1 MHRCWRKLYVKET
14 FHLQGEYNLII
25 YNCCYDLKE
34 LERRYYKRLF
44 FSMDSAE
51 SNSHHLTWTL
61 FKKEN
66 ACADSE
72 IEYFQNV
79 TEWSTIVLLYQMYS
93 VMLLFILKIYH
104 LCNIFEILVVIAIP
118 KFDKVPNLTKDLQN
132 TSQNLLRS
140 CKPPIT
146 SFKVSYKILSGTCK
160 FLARS

>member
-1 MHRCWRKLYVKET
+1 MIWRDLSEGITKSFFLVWI
-14 FHLQGEYNLII
+14 LQSS
-25 YNCCYDLKE
+25 K
-34 LERRYYKRLF
+34 
-44 FSMDSAE
+44 

-66 ACADSE
+66 ARADSE
-72 IEYFQNV
+72 IEYFQNII
-79 TEWSTIVLLYQMYS
+79 EWSTIVLLYQMYS

-104 LCNIFEILVVIAIP
+104 LFNIFEILVVIAIL
-118 KFDKVPNLTKDLQN
+118 KFDKVTNLTKDLQN
-132 TSQNLLRS
+132 TLQNLLRS